1 MKNAIKTK
9 LTKNQILALVHERE
23 SEAWRKY
30 QLFKT
35 EGKTEADSF
44 AAAMFKNEWYEMY
57 NLVGTLER
65 APSQKTASK

>member
-9 LTKNQILALVHERE
+9 LTKNQILTLMRERE
-23 SEAWRKY
+23 SESWRKY

-44 AAAMFKNEWYEMY
+44 AAAMFKNQWYDMY
-57 NLVGTLER
+57 NLIGALER